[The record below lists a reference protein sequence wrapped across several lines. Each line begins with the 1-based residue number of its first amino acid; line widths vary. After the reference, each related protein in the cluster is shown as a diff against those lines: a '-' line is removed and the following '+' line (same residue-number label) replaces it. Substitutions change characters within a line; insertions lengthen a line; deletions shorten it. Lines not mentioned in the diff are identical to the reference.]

1 MRKATIIWA
10 GIICA
15 VILRSCGTS
24 DVETPPELFR
34 LNTIEISG
42 LVNASAYREVNPDLK
57 ITLSFSEPV
66 DPATLEENITLR
78 TSTGEQVSLRFTP
91 DNPSVLVV
99 PDTRLTSFSTY
110 QLEIHKGLLA
120 ITGSR
125 ISTGKVFS
133 ITTGMDNSDKFPRI
147 TDEELLTLVQ
157 KQTFRY
163 FWDFG
168 HPVSGMARER
178 TVSGNTVTTGG
189 TGFGVMAMI
198 VAAERA
204 FITRDEAVQRVQQIV
219 SFLEGKATRY
229 HGAFAHWIHG
239 ETGATIP
246 FSTYD
251 NGADLVETA
260 LLFQGLLTARQ
271 YFRRSTSAEIQL
283 REEITRLWEEIDWN
297 WFRKDNEQVLYWQ
310 WSPRYGWQMNLKISG
325 WNESLITYVLA
336 ASSPTHPVTKEVY
349 DQGWAQ
355 NGNMVNNGT
364 FYGYRLP
371 LGPDMGGPLFFAH
384 YSFVGINPKGL
395 KDRFADYW
403 EQNRHH
409 TLINYAYCVENPK
422 NYSGYGED
430 CWGLTASDGVLG
442 YDAHS
447 PANDRG
453 VIAPTAALS
462 SMPYTPEESMRAIR
476 FFYYKL
482 GDKLWS
488 DYGFVDA
495 FHLSEG
501 WFDNQH
507 IAINQGPIIIMIENH
522 RSSLLWNLL
531 MNDPEIQAGLTK
543 LGFVI
548 QQTTTIR

>member
-447 PANDRG
+447 PSNDRG

>member
-1 MRKATIIWA
+1 MYVKQLRYLLP
-10 GIICA
+10 C
-15 VILRSCGTS
+15 ILSVLQWSCGEKEI
-24 DVETPPELFR
+24 DVSETFL
-34 LNTIEISG
+34 LNSIQINGVINSVTFTD
-42 LVNASAYREVNPDLK
+42 VNPHLTV
-57 ITLSFSEPV
+57 TLMFSEEI
-66 DPATLEENITLR
+66 DQSTLQNNITLQTLSGQPVALICHQQDKSLTLQSASILNTY
-78 TSTGEQVSLRFTP
+78 TS
-91 DNPSVLVV
+91 
-99 PDTRLTSFSTY
+99 Y
-110 QLEIHKGLLA
+110 QLIINTGLKSTAGHL
-120 ITGSR
+120 IL
-125 ISTGKVFS
+125 TGKVFS

-168 HPVSGMARER
+168 HPVNGMARER

-189 TGFGVMAMI
+189 TGFGVMDMI
-198 VAAERA
+198 VAAGRA
-204 FITRDEAVQRVQQIV
+204 FITREEALLRVQKIV
-219 SFLEGKATRY
+219 SFLDTRAIRY
-229 HGAFAHWIHG
+229 HGAFAHWING

-260 LLFQGLLTARQ
+260 LLLQGLLTARQ
-271 YFRRSTSAEIQL
+271 YFNRSTSAENQL

-297 WFRKDNEQVLYWQ
+297 WFRKDNEPVLYWH
-310 WSPRYGWQMNLKISG
+310 WSPLYNWQMNMKISG

-336 ASSPTHPVTKEVY
+336 ASSPTHSVTKEVY
-349 DQGWAQ
+349 DQGWAR
-355 NGNMVNNGT
+355 NGNMMNNGT
-364 FYGYRLP
+364 YYGYRLP
-371 LGPDMGGPLFFAH
+371 LGPAMGGPLFFAH
-384 YSFVGINPKGL
+384 YSFLGINPKGL
-395 KDRFADYW
+395 KDRFTDYW

-447 PANDRG
+447 PSNDRG

-462 SMPYTPEESMRAIR
+462 SMPYTPEESMRALR

>member
-1 MRKATIIWA
+1 MYVKQLRYLLP
-10 GIICA
+10 C
-15 VILRSCGTS
+15 ILSVLQWSCGEKEI
-24 DVETPPELFR
+24 DVSETFL
-34 LNTIEISG
+34 LNSIQINGVINSVTFTD
-42 LVNASAYREVNPDLK
+42 VNPHLTV
-57 ITLSFSEPV
+57 TLMFSEEI
-66 DPATLEENITLR
+66 DQSTLQNNITLQTLSGQPVELICHQQDKSLTLQSASILNTY
-78 TSTGEQVSLRFTP
+78 TS
-91 DNPSVLVV
+91 
-99 PDTRLTSFSTY
+99 Y
-110 QLEIHKGLLA
+110 QLIINTGLKSTAGHL
-120 ITGSR
+120 IL
-125 ISTGKVFS
+125 TGKVFS

-219 SFLEGKATRY
+219 SFLESKATRY
-229 HGAFAHWIHG
+229 HGAFTHWIHG

-251 NGADLVETA
+251 DGADLVETA

-271 YFRRSTSAEIQL
+271 YFSRSTSAEIQL

-297 WFRKDNEQVLYWQ
+297 WFRKDNEQVLYWH
-310 WSPRYGWQMNLKISG
+310 WSPLYNWQMNMKISG

-371 LGPDMGGPLFFAH
+371 LGPEMGGPLFFAH